1 MVANRTVKGDGET
14 PGGGAASQCSGYVL
28 PLVHARVPE
37 PVVGLAFV
45 GALAATVIAGAVEL
59 PAAALIGAGVVVARH
74 RTGRRDAKAA
84 SGQTAGG

>member
-37 PVVGLAFV
+37 SVGGVAFV
-45 GALAATVIAGAVEL
+45 ESTRPIGSFDPIGGRWHLLAC
-59 PAAALIGAGVVVARH
+59 
-74 RTGRRDAKAA
+74 
-84 SGQTAGG
+84 TA